1 MSVFHY
7 VGKAFNV
14 EAKQKQTKMQIG
26 QETIVLAVLFWFWL
40 LILKFS
46 SIPVLLLQKLFYEPM

>member
-7 VGKAFNV
+7 VGKTFNV
-14 EAKQKQTKMQIG
+14 EAKQTKMQIG
-26 QETIVLAVLFWFWL
+26 RATVVLAVFFWFWL

>member
-14 EAKQKQTKMQIG
+14 KAKQKQTKMQIG